1 MSLTTFLNTFLIDCT
16 GRDPLEGAAVVV
28 EDDRIKD
35 VLPHGKV
42 GALPGP
48 VTTLD
53 CRGMTLMPGLTD
65 AHVHICAVTEN
76 ITDQHRLY
84 PPSYIAA
91 RAMRRAEECL
101 MQGFTTVRDA
111 GGADYGF
118 RMALEEGHFPGPR
131 LLVSGRYI
139 SQTGGHGDKRRRAE
153 WTDPI
158 DCCVGMVGFIADGPD
173 EVRRAARENIRR
185 DVDQIKIMAS
195 GGAMSPSDELDTTQ
209 FTVAE
214 MRAAVEEAQAVGKYV
229 LSHAYS
235 DTAVRRAIEAG
246 VRSIEHGNLIREA
259 AAKAIKDA
267 DAFLVPTM
275 VTYEAIYREGKRYGI
290 GDHQIAKIDLARQQS
305 VQGLTHAYK
314 AGCKIGSGSD
324 LLGDMAAQR
333 AVEFELKAQV
343 MKPMEVLLSAT
354 KVNAELFRLQDKIG
368 TVEPGKYADLLVVE
382 GNPLRN
388 LRVFQNADN
397 LKVIMKGGRL
407 AKRTLDR

>member
-1 MSLTTFLNTFLIDCT
+1 MAITVFTNAFLIDCT
-16 GRDPLEGAAVVV
+16 GADPVDGAAVVV
-28 EDDRIKD
+28 EGDRIKD
-35 VLPHGKV
+35 VIGSGRVGPLPGKV
-42 GALPGP
+42 DTVDL
-48 VTTLD
+48 
-53 CRGMTLMPGLTD
+53 RGRTLMPGLTD
-65 AHVHICAVTEN
+65 AHVHMCAVEAN
-76 ITDQHRLY
+76 IPEQHRY
-84 PPSYIAA
+84 NPPSLIAA
-91 RAMRRAEECL
+91 KALRRIEQCL

-118 RMALEEGHFPGPR
+118 RMVLEEGHFIGPR

-139 SQTGGHGDKRRRAE
+139 SQTGGHGDKRRRSE

-209 FTVAE
+209 YTVAE

-246 VRSIEHGNLIREA
+246 VRSIEHGNLIRET

-275 VTYEAIYREGKRYGI
+275 VTYEAIYREGKKYGI
-290 GDHQIAKIDLARQQS
+290 GDHQVQKIDMARQQS
-305 VQGLTHAYK
+305 VQGLTYAYK

-333 AVEFELKAQV
+333 AMEFELKGQV

-354 KVNAELFRLQDKIG
+354 KVNAELFRMADKIG
-368 TVEPGKYADLLVVE
+368 SVEPGKYADLLVVD
-382 GNPLRN
+382 GDPLKN
-388 LRVFQNADN
+388 LRVFQKTDN
-397 LKVIMKGGRL
+397 LRVIMKGGHVF
-407 AKRTLDR
+407 KQTL

>member
-1 MSLTTFLNTFLIDCT
+1 MGTTVFTNAFLIDCT
-16 GRDPLEGAAVVV
+16 GADPMEGAAVVV

-35 VLPHGKV
+35 VLPNGKV
-42 GALPGP
+42 AAIPGA
-48 VTTLD
+48 VTTID
-53 CRGMTLMPGLTD
+53 VKGQTLMPGLTD

-76 ITDQHRLY
+76 LIDQHRWY
-84 PPSYIAA
+84 PPSYVAA

-101 MQGFTTVRDA
+101 QQGYTTVRDA

-139 SQTGGHGDKRRRAE
+139 SQTGGHGDKRKRSE
-153 WTDPI
+153 WTAPV
-158 DCCVGMVGFIADGPD
+158 DCCVGMVGAIADGEA
-173 EVRRAARENIRR
+173 EVRKAVRENLRH

-209 FTVAE
+209 YTIPE

-235 DTAVRRAIEAG
+235 DSAVRNAIAAG
-246 VRSIEHGNLIREA
+246 VRSIEHGNLIKEA

-267 DAFLVPTM
+267 GAFLVPTM
-275 VTYEAIYREGKRYGI
+275 VTYEAIYRDGKRYGI
-290 GDHQIAKIDLARQQS
+290 GDHQIQKIDMAREQS
-305 VQGLTHAYK
+305 VQGLTYAYK

-324 LLGDMAAQR
+324 LLGDMMSQR
-333 AVEFELKAQV
+333 HVEFELKGQV
-343 MKPMEVLLSAT
+343 MTPMEVLLSAT
-354 KVNAELFRLQDKIG
+354 KVNAELFRMSDKIG
-368 TVEPGKYADLLVVE
+368 SVAPGKYADLIVVN

-388 LRVFQNADN
+388 LRCFQQSENPR
-397 LKVIMKGGRL
+397 LIMKGGKVYRQML
-407 AKRTLDR
+407 

>member
-1 MSLTTFLNTFLIDCT
+1 V
-16 GRDPLEGAAVVV
+16 EGATVVV
-28 EDDRIKD
+28 EDDRIRD
-35 VLPHGKV
+35 VRVTGGPGP
-42 GALPGP
+42 LPGP
-48 VTTLD
+48 VTTID
-53 CRGMTLMPGLTD
+53 CAGATLMPGLTD

-76 ITDQHRLY
+76 ITDQHRHY

-91 RAMRRAEECL
+91 RAMKRAEECL

-118 RMALEEGHFPGPR
+118 RMALEEGHFMGPR
-131 LLVSGRYI
+131 LLVSG
-139 SQTGGHGDKRRRAE
+139 
-153 WTDPI
+153 
-158 DCCVGMVGFIADGPD
+158 GFIADGPD

-235 DTAVRRAIEAG
+235 DSAVRRAIEAG

-305 VQGLTHAYK
+305 MQGLQYAYR

-324 LLGDMAAQR
+324 LLGDMATQR

-354 KVNAELFRLQDKIG
+354 KVNAELFRMQDRIG
-368 TVEPGKYADLLVVE
+368 SVEPGKYADLLVVQ
-382 GNPLRN
+382 GNPLKN
-388 LRVFQNADN
+388 LRVFQMQDN
-397 LKVIMKGGRL
+397 LRVIMKSGRL
-407 AKRTLDR
+407 YKRTA